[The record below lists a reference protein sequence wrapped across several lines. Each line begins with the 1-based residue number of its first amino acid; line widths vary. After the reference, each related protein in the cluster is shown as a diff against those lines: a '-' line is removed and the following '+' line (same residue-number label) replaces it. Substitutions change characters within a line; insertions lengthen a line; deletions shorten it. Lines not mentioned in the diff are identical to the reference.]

1 MPQTLEKPSRR
12 KCRRTQTTNLER
24 ENKIMKILPAN
35 SEGCWIFIFV
45 IFLSFFCHLICHFF
59 VIPVLWSHFLVIF
72 LSFFCHF
79 LVILFVIFCYFF
91 GICLSFSW
99 HFLYFL
105 ALFFTCF
112 VVFLHQ
118 SNLVAVVQFM
128 FFLRPCLNSFVFG
141 LAACTVAFFQF
152 S

>member
-1 MPQTLEKPSRR
+1 MSPFYASKL
-12 KCRRTQTTNLER
+12 
-24 ENKIMKILPAN
+24 MKILPAN

-45 IFLSFFCHLICHFF
+45 IFLSFDLSFFCHSCFVVSFF
-59 VIPVLWSHFLVIF
+59 SHFSVIF
-72 LSFFCHF
+72 LSFFD
-79 LVILFVIFCYFF
+79 IFWSFCLSFCCYFF
-91 GICLSFSW
+91 GMCLSFSW
-99 HFLYFL
+99 HFLIFLCFL
-105 ALFFTCF
+105 ALSFTCF